1 MVMVYDGLETTH
13 TAPGVRGR
21 RKMERKGG
29 GRHTG
34 HVIYI

>member
-1 MVMVYDGLETTH
+1 MAYDGLGTTL
-13 TAPGVRGR
+13 TASGVRGR

-34 HVIYI
+34 HVVYI